1 MVFEAEEKGDKA
13 VDDEAEKM
21 IAEAEDRVAK
31 AWVPSDIKL
40 EIVDGEKEGSRWLI
54 VDDTHICY
62 QNNVKGKKGENR
74 RWKVD
79 SIRWECSKRRHMGCP
94 FQIFTSLPENGA
106 PIKALSMKKPQVHT
120 CSAEKLTPLMHKFRL
135 KLASRMQDDLD
146 LSWTKIWNEE
156 RQLLLE
162 EVKDQPGLLQQVILE
177 MGDAELFRRTGK
189 FSSESK
195 LFGGGHPCSRA
206 TSATLGELTCTTSL
220 ICKSTHRCQLFSTT
234 SPRPADLRKLTD
246 GLDEICII
254 LRSVQAREYFWKL
267 LRRDDYSCKFLIVLE
282 CAAQ

>member
-1 MVFEAEEKGDKA
+1 MQRTFGGTLNQTSVSVPDHHLGRYQGAILATFTGKSNCW
-13 VDDEAEKM
+13 
-21 IAEAEDRVAK
+21 DRTKFCFCHRKSRRVSLIVSHLPGGHLPPPK
-31 AWVPSDIKL
+31 FGHLPPPNSDISHPQKKTFARRTTATPNFFFFFL
-40 EIVDGEKEGSRWLI
+40 LI
-54 VDDTHICY
+54 LF
-62 QNNVKGKKGENR
+62 
-74 RWKVD
+74 W
-79 SIRWECSKRRHMGCP
+79 HMGCP

-195 LFGGGHPCSRA
+195 LFGGYHPCSRA
-206 TSATLGELTCTTSL
+206 TSATLEAINIFTIMFCPWPLALVDS
-220 ICKSTHRCQLFSTT
+220 KAQLWEMTLAIES
-234 SPRPADLRKLTD
+234 
-246 GLDEICII
+246 GL
-254 LRSVQAREYFWKL
+254 
-267 LRRDDYSCKFLIVLE
+267 
-282 CAAQ
+282 AAPN

>member
-1 MVFEAEEKGDKA
+1 MRDKVVFEAEEKGDKA

-189 FSSESK
+189 FLSESK
-195 LFGGGHPCSRA
+195 LFGGCHPCSHA
-206 TSATLGELTCTTSL
+206 TSATL
-220 ICKSTHRCQLFSTT
+220 
-234 SPRPADLRKLTD
+234 
-246 GLDEICII
+246 
-254 LRSVQAREYFWKL
+254 VVREWF
-267 LRRDDYSCKFLIVLE
+267 
-282 CAAQ
+282 

>member
-1 MVFEAEEKGDKA
+1 MVDAKDAEAEEKGDKA

-31 AWVPSDIKL
+31 AWVPFDIKL
-40 EIVDGEKEGSRWLI
+40 EIVDGEKEGLRWLI
-54 VDDTHICY
+54 VDDTHIYY

-195 LFGGGHPCSRA
+195 LFGGCHLCSRA
-206 TSATLGELTCTTSL
+206 TSATLTTAITSTITIL
-220 ICKSTHRCQLFSTT
+220 IFQHHHHLNFATQ
-234 SPRPADLRKLTD
+234 P
-246 GLDEICII
+246 
-254 LRSVQAREYFWKL
+254 L
-267 LRRDDYSCKFLIVLE
+267 LRMKRRRASHQFLLHFGKYRLAKIINCERLGSRSE
-282 CAAQ
+282 LFNANDK

>member
-1 MVFEAEEKGDKA
+1 MRDEVVDAKDAEAEEKGDKAVDDEAEAEEKGDKA

-40 EIVDGEKEGSRWLI
+40 EIVNGEKEGSGWLI

-146 LSWTKIWNEE
+146 LSWTKIWNKE
-156 RQLLLE
+156 RQLLLPSWPMMDGAFTFSPPLRHRRIPFPDSFSGKE
-162 EVKDQPGLLQQVILE
+162 EKGCRNITGRQVEANTPGKRSQV
-177 MGDAELFRRTGK
+177 G
-189 FSSESK
+189 
-195 LFGGGHPCSRA
+195 
-206 TSATLGELTCTTSL
+206 
-220 ICKSTHRCQLFSTT
+220 
-234 SPRPADLRKLTD
+234 
-246 GLDEICII
+246 
-254 LRSVQAREYFWKL
+254 
-267 LRRDDYSCKFLIVLE
+267 
-282 CAAQ
+282 

>member
-1 MVFEAEEKGDKA
+1 M
-13 VDDEAEKM
+13 
-21 IAEAEDRVAK
+21 
-31 AWVPSDIKL
+31 
-40 EIVDGEKEGSRWLI
+40 
-54 VDDTHICY
+54 
-62 QNNVKGKKGENR
+62 
-74 RWKVD
+74 D

-177 MGDAELFRRTGK
+177 MGDAELFRRTAIK
-189 FSSESK
+189 ARSK
-195 LFGGGHPCSRA
+195 KAPPNPKDHQGMDPD
-206 TSATLGELTCTTSL
+206 
-220 ICKSTHRCQLFSTT
+220 KV
-234 SPRPADLRKLTD
+234 DLCLN
-246 GLDEICII
+246 I
-254 LRSVQAREYFWKL
+254 
-267 LRRDDYSCKFLIVLE
+267 
-282 CAAQ
+282 

>member
-1 MVFEAEEKGDKA
+1 MHDEVVDAKDAEGEEKGDKA
-13 VDDEAEKM
+13 VDDEAKKM

-40 EIVDGEKEGSRWLI
+40 EIVDGEKEGSGWLI

-120 CSAEKLTPLMHKFRL
+120 CSAEKLTPLIHKFLL

-195 LFGGGHPCSRA
+195 LFGGCHPCSRT
-206 TSATLGELTCTTSL
+206 TSATL
-220 ICKSTHRCQLFSTT
+220 
-234 SPRPADLRKLTD
+234 
-246 GLDEICII
+246 
-254 LRSVQAREYFWKL
+254 FWGH
-267 LRRDDYSCKFLIVLE
+267 LE
-282 CAAQ
+282 TVPGHF

>member
-1 MVFEAEEKGDKA
+1 MALPVHQIMAQLQEGVDAKGAEAEEKGDKA

-54 VDDTHICY
+54 VEDTHICY

-177 MGDAELFRRTGK
+177 MGDAELFRRTAIRAR
-189 FSSESK
+189 SK
-195 LFGGGHPCSRA
+195 KVPPNPKDHQGMDPDKVDLF
-206 TSATLGELTCTTSL
+206 LN
-220 ICKSTHRCQLFSTT
+220 I
-234 SPRPADLRKLTD
+234 
-246 GLDEICII
+246 
-254 LRSVQAREYFWKL
+254 
-267 LRRDDYSCKFLIVLE
+267 
-282 CAAQ
+282 

>member
-1 MVFEAEEKGDKA
+1 M
-13 VDDEAEKM
+13 
-21 IAEAEDRVAK
+21 
-31 AWVPSDIKL
+31 
-40 EIVDGEKEGSRWLI
+40 
-54 VDDTHICY
+54 
-62 QNNVKGKKGENR
+62 
-74 RWKVD
+74 D

-195 LFGGGHPCSRA
+195 LFGGCHPCSRA
-206 TSATLGELTCTTSL
+206 TSATLQLREFTEILSLQHPALFQHLLLACFLT
-220 ICKSTHRCQLFSTT
+220 
-234 SPRPADLRKLTD
+234 
-246 GLDEICII
+246 
-254 LRSVQAREYFWKL
+254 KL
-267 LRRDDYSCKFLIVLE
+267 LRFMSISVLSA
-282 CAAQ
+282 CR